1 MLALVWH
8 GETRIG
14 LEELGEPP
22 VAAGQVALDVRLA
35 GICGSDLHGYR
46 GHPGP
51 RRPPLVLGHEAVGT
65 VPGRSGRFTVFPLVA
80 CGECPACGRGEL
92 NLCAR
97 RGLLGLDRPGVF
109 AERVAVG
116 ENQLVPIPDGVDDR
130 AAVLAE
136 PLATSVAALR
146 TSRHPDADPVLVLG
160 AGPIGLLAVFLCHAR
175 GRRAIVV
182 EPLPARRAQARALGA
197 AEAYADAAELEPQ
210 AFALAL
216 DAVAVESSWT
226 AAIHAVRS
234 GGEVVVVGL
243 GQDAGTLPVG
253 QLVRRGITVRGHYA
267 YGREDFETALAL
279 LGAAPPQL
287 EWLTVLDL
295 EAGAEGFRQLVEQ
308 PDSTIKVV
316 LSVHDPEERA

>member
-1 MLALVWH
+1 MRALVWH
-8 GETRIG
+8 GEARLG
-14 LEELGEPP
+14 LEELEEPV
-22 VAAGQVALDVRLA
+22 VADGQVALDVRLA

-80 CGECPACGRGEL
+80 CGECAACERGDA
-92 NLCAR
+92 NLCEQ

-116 ENQLVPIPDGVDDR
+116 EDQLVPIPDTLDDR

-146 TSRHPDADPVLVLG
+146 TSAHPEADPVLVLG
-160 AGPIGLLAVFLCHAR
+160 AGPIGLLAIFLCTAR
-175 GRRAIVV
+175 GRRAVVV

-197 AEAYADAAELEPQ
+197 DVVHADAAALEPR
-210 AFALAL
+210 AFDLAL
-216 DAVAVESSWT
+216 DAVAVEASWT
-226 AAIHAVRS
+226 AAIDTVRS
-234 GGEVVVVGL
+234 GGEVVVIGL

-253 QLVRRGITVRGHYA
+253 QLVRRGVTVRGHYA
-267 YGREDFETALAL
+267 YAREDFETALAL
-279 LGAAPPQL
+279 LGDAPPEL
-287 EWLTVLDL
+287 DWLTILDL
-295 EAGAEGFRQLVEQ
+295 QFGAEGFRRLVEE

-316 LSVHDPEERA
+316 LSVPDPEGGP